1 MTTRD
6 IDVRRPALGIPP
18 KFKPMIIG
26 KECKED
32 IVKGQPLFWNNF

>member
-1 MTTRD
+1 MMTERERFIAVVDND
-6 IDVRRPALGIPP
+6 ILR
-18 KFKPMIIG
+18 FKPMIIG